1 MDTLRS
7 GTALFRTAADGRIL
21 DWNAAAERLTGIQTG
36 ETLGQPC
43 WEVLAGSDAA
53 GGIVCHPGCSVLRLT
68 SECWPVRPFDLHVR
82 LADGDTRLTVSTIV
96 LDDGADGLDV
106 LHTLSEAPAEPRR
119 STSDAEAVNL
129 TPRQREILHL
139 LAQGIRPREI
149 AGRLTLSETTVR
161 NHIQAIL
168 LALGVHSQLEAVAR
182 ARTLALVRDRDAA

>member
-1 MDTLRS
+1 MDRLRS

-21 DWNAAAERLTGIQTG
+21 DWNTAAERLTGIQTR

-53 GGIVCHPGCSVLRLT
+53 GGVVCHPGCSVLRLAR
-68 SECWPVRPFDLHVR
+68 ECWPVRPFDLHVR
-82 LADGDTRLTVSTIV
+82 LADGDTSLAVSTIV
-96 LDDGADGLDV
+96 LDDGADGLEV
-106 LHTLSEAPAEPRR
+106 VHTLSETSAAPRR
-119 STSDAEAVNL
+119 ATSDAGAVNL
-129 TPRQREILHL
+129 TPRQGEILHL
-139 LAQGIRPREI
+139 LAQGIRPRQI

-182 ARTLALVRDRDAA
+182 ARTLALIHDRTAA